1 MTYYPC
7 RYAHRFV
14 PVSGNC
20 VANLAEIE
28 TLCRNVFRNFFATH
42 SDNRFTVSRQVELQ
56 NFLERLND
64 RRAISTRWN

>member
-1 MTYYPC
+1 MIYYLC

-28 TLCRNVFRNFFATH
+28 TLCRNVFRNFFAIHGDT
-42 SDNRFTVSRQVELQ
+42 RFTVSRQVEFQ